1 MPTLTIRLTRADRV
15 RRGDLLR
22 SRGRTLVVT
31 ETIRSADRTV
41 LISADDEAGLRA
53 WSRRLWSREAVLDVL
68 VPEPDKS
75 SEPESPPEPE
85 SPSEPESPPEPAGAA
100 ADPPMSVVPTAAL
113 DDLRRAERLAT
124 WGRPVHGMSE
134 LIAAVR
140 VVLAESEARI

>member
-68 VPEPDKS
+68 VPEP
-75 SEPESPPEPE
+75 E
-85 SPSEPESPPEPAGAA
+85 SPSEPAGAA

-124 WGRPVHGMSE
+124 WGRPFHGMSE

>member
-1 MPTLTIRLTRADRV
+1 MPTLTIRLTRADQV
-15 RRGDLLR
+15 RGGDLLR

-68 VPEPDKS
+68 VPEP
-75 SEPESPPEPE
+75 E

-100 ADPPMSVVPTAAL
+100 ADPPMSVVPTASL

-124 WGRPVHGMSE
+124 WGRPFHGMSE

-140 VVLAESEARI
+140 VVLAEAEARI

>member
-75 SEPESPPEPE
+75 SEPESPPD
-85 SPSEPESPPEPAGAA
+85 PAGAA
-100 ADPPMSVVPTAAL
+100 ADPLMSVVPTAAL

-124 WGRPVHGMSE
+124 WGRPFHGMSE

>member
-75 SEPESPPEPE
+75 SEPETET
-85 SPSEPESPPEPAGAA
+85 PSEPESPPEPAGAA

-113 DDLRRAERLAT
+113 DDLRRAERLVT
-124 WGRPVHGMSE
+124 WGRPFHGMSE

>member
-31 ETIRSADRTV
+31 ETIRGADRTV
-41 LISADDEAGLRA
+41 LISADDEAGLRT
-53 WSRRLWSREAVLDVL
+53 WSRRCWSREAVLDVL
-68 VPEPDKS
+68 VPEPDK
-75 SEPESPPEPE
+75 
-85 SPSEPESPPEPAGAA
+85 PAGAA
-100 ADPPMSVVPTAAL
+100 ADPMMTVVPTAAL

-124 WGRPVHGMSE
+124 WGRPFNGMSE

>member
-31 ETIRSADRTV
+31 ETIRGADRTV

-68 VPEPDKS
+68 V
-75 SEPESPPEPE
+75 PEPE

-124 WGRPVHGMSE
+124 WGRPFNGMSE

>member
-75 SEPESPPEPE
+75 SEPESPPEP
-85 SPSEPESPPEPAGAA
+85 AGTA

-124 WGRPVHGMSE
+124 WGRPLHGMSE

>member
-1 MPTLTIRLTRADRV
+1 MPTLMIRLTRADRV

-31 ETIRSADRTV
+31 ETIRGADRTV

-68 VPEPDKS
+68 VPEP
-75 SEPESPPEPE
+75 ETPP
-85 SPSEPESPPEPAGAA
+85 EPESPPEPAGAA

-124 WGRPVHGMSE
+124 WGRPFHGMSE

>member
-1 MPTLTIRLTRADRV
+1 MPTLMIRLTRADRV

-68 VPEPDKS
+68 VPEP
-75 SEPESPPEPE
+75 E

-100 ADPPMSVVPTAAL
+100 ADPLMSVVPTAAL

-124 WGRPVHGMSE
+124 WGRPFHGMSE

>member
-68 VPEPDKS
+68 VPEP
-75 SEPESPPEPE
+75 
-85 SPSEPESPPEPAGAA
+85 ESPPEPAGAA

-124 WGRPVHGMSE
+124 WGRPFHGMSE

>member
-68 VPEPDKS
+68 VPEP
-75 SEPESPPEPE
+75 E

-100 ADPPMSVVPTAAL
+100 ADPLMSVVPTAAL

-124 WGRPVHGMSE
+124 WGQPFHGMSE

>member
-53 WSRRLWSREAVLDVL
+53 WSRRRWSREAVLDVL
-68 VPEPDKS
+68 VPEP
-75 SEPESPPEPE
+75 ERPP
-85 SPSEPESPPEPAGAA
+85 EPESPPEPAGAA
-100 ADPPMSVVPTAAL
+100 ADPLMSVVPTAAL

-124 WGRPVHGMSE
+124 WGRPFHGMSE

>member
-1 MPTLTIRLTRADRV
+1 M
-15 RRGDLLR
+15 
-22 SRGRTLVVT
+22 
-31 ETIRSADRTV
+31 

-68 VPEPDKS
+68 VPEP
-75 SEPESPPEPE
+75 E
-85 SPSEPESPPEPAGAA
+85 SPSEPESPPELAGAA
-100 ADPPMSVVPTAAL
+100 ADPLMSVVPTAAL

-124 WGRPVHGMSE
+124 WGRPFHGMSE

>member
-31 ETIRSADRTV
+31 ETIRGADRTV
-41 LISADDEAGLRA
+41 LISADDEAGLRT
-53 WSRRLWSREAVLDVL
+53 WSRRRWSREAVLDVL
-68 VPEPDKS
+68 VP
-75 SEPESPPEPE
+75 
-85 SPSEPESPPEPAGAA
+85 EPESPPEPAGAA
-100 ADPPMSVVPTAAL
+100 ADPLMSVVPTAAL

-124 WGRPVHGMSE
+124 WGRPFHGMSE

>member
-1 MPTLTIRLTRADRV
+1 MPTLMIRLTRADRV

-31 ETIRSADRTV
+31 ETIRGADRTV

-53 WSRRLWSREAVLDVL
+53 WSRRRWSREAVLDVL
-68 VPEPDKS
+68 VPEP
-75 SEPESPPEPE
+75 ETPP
-85 SPSEPESPPEPAGAA
+85 EPESPPEPAGAA
-100 ADPPMSVVPTAAL
+100 ADPLMSVVPTAAL

-124 WGRPVHGMSE
+124 WGWPFHGMSE

>member
-1 MPTLTIRLTRADRV
+1 MPTLTIRLTRADQV

-31 ETIRSADRTV
+31 ETIRGADRTV

-68 VPEPDKS
+68 V
-75 SEPESPPEPE
+75 PEPE

-124 WGRPVHGMSE
+124 WGRPFHGMSE

>member
-1 MPTLTIRLTRADRV
+1 MPTLTIRLTRADQV

-68 VPEPDKS
+68 VPEP
-75 SEPESPPEPE
+75 
-85 SPSEPESPPEPAGAA
+85 AGAA

-124 WGRPVHGMSE
+124 WGRPFHGMSE

>member
-31 ETIRSADRTV
+31 ETIRGADRTV

-53 WSRRLWSREAVLDVL
+53 WSRRRWSREAVLDVL
-68 VPEPDKS
+68 VPEPDT
-75 SEPESPPEPE
+75 
-85 SPSEPESPPEPAGAA
+85 PSEPESPPEPAGAA
-100 ADPPMSVVPTAAL
+100 ADPLMSVVPTAAL

-124 WGRPVHGMSE
+124 WGRPFHGMSE

>member
-1 MPTLTIRLTRADRV
+1 MPTLMIRLTRADRV

-31 ETIRSADRTV
+31 ETIRGADRTV
-41 LISADDEAGLRA
+41 LISADDEADLRA
-53 WSRRLWSREAVLDVL
+53 WSRRRWSREAVLDVL
-68 VPEPDKS
+68 VPEP
-75 SEPESPPEPE
+75 ETPP
-85 SPSEPESPPEPAGAA
+85 EPESPPEPAGAA
-100 ADPPMSVVPTAAL
+100 ADPLMSVVPTAAL

-124 WGRPVHGMSE
+124 WGRPFHGMSE

>member
-68 VPEPDKS
+68 VPEP
-75 SEPESPPEPE
+75 ET
-85 SPSEPESPPEPAGAA
+85 PSEPAGAA
-100 ADPPMSVVPTAAL
+100 ADPLMSVVPTAAL
-113 DDLRRAERLAT
+113 DDLHRAERLAT
-124 WGRPVHGMSE
+124 WGRPFHGMSE

>member
-68 VPEPDKS
+68 V
-75 SEPESPPEPE
+75 SEPET
-85 SPSEPESPPEPAGAA
+85 PSEPESPSEPAGAA
-100 ADPPMSVVPTAAL
+100 ADPLMSVVPTAAL

-124 WGRPVHGMSE
+124 WGRPFHGMSE

>member
-31 ETIRSADRTV
+31 ETIRGADRTV

-53 WSRRLWSREAVLDVL
+53 WSRRRWSREAVLDVL
-68 VPEPDKS
+68 V
-75 SEPESPPEPE
+75 PEPE

-100 ADPPMSVVPTAAL
+100 ADPLMSVVPTAAL

-124 WGRPVHGMSE
+124 WGRPFHGMSE

>member
-75 SEPESPPEPE
+75 P
-85 SPSEPESPPEPAGAA
+85 EPESPPEPAGAA

-124 WGRPVHGMSE
+124 WGRPFHGMSE

>member
-68 VPEPDKS
+68 VPEP
-75 SEPESPPEPE
+75 E

-124 WGRPVHGMSE
+124 WGRPFHGMSE

>member
-41 LISADDEAGLRA
+41 LISAEDVAGLRA

-75 SEPESPPEPE
+75 SEPESPPEP
-85 SPSEPESPPEPAGAA
+85 AGTA

-124 WGRPVHGMSE
+124 WGRPFHGMSE

>member
-1 MPTLTIRLTRADRV
+1 MPTLMIRLTRADRV

-68 VPEPDKS
+68 VPEP
-75 SEPESPPEPE
+75 ETPP
-85 SPSEPESPPEPAGAA
+85 EPESPPEPAGAA
-100 ADPPMSVVPTAAL
+100 ADPLMSVVPTAAL

-124 WGRPVHGMSE
+124 WGRPFHGMSE

>member
-68 VPEPDKS
+68 VPEP
-75 SEPESPPEPE
+75 E

-100 ADPPMSVVPTAAL
+100 ADPLMSVVPTAAL

-124 WGRPVHGMSE
+124 WGRPFHGMSE

>member
-15 RRGDLLR
+15 RRGDFLR
-22 SRGRTLVVT
+22 SEGRTLFVT
-31 ETIRSADRTV
+31 ETIRGADRTV

-53 WSRRLWSREAVLDVL
+53 WSRRRWSREAVLDVL
-68 VPEPDKS
+68 VPE
-75 SEPESPPEPE
+75 SEKPAESLE
-85 SPSEPESPPEPAGAA
+85 SAEPPEPAGAA
-100 ADPPMSVVPTAAL
+100 ADPMMTVVPTAAL

-124 WGRPVHGMSE
+124 WGRPFHGMSE

>member
-1 MPTLTIRLTRADRV
+1 MPTLMIRLTRADRV

-31 ETIRSADRTV
+31 ETIRGADRTV
-41 LISADDEAGLRA
+41 LISADDEAGLRT
-53 WSRRLWSREAVLDVL
+53 WSRRRWSREAVLDVL
-68 VPEPDKS
+68 VPEP
-75 SEPESPPEPE
+75 ETPP
-85 SPSEPESPPEPAGAA
+85 EPESPPEPAGAA
-100 ADPPMSVVPTAAL
+100 ADPLMSVVPTAAL

-124 WGRPVHGMSE
+124 WGRPFHGMSE

>member
-31 ETIRSADRTV
+31 ETIRGADRTV

-53 WSRRLWSREAVLDVL
+53 WSRRRWSREAVLDVL
-68 VPEPDKS
+68 VPEPDK
-75 SEPESPPEPE
+75 
-85 SPSEPESPPEPAGAA
+85 PSEPESPSEPAGAA
-100 ADPPMSVVPTAAL
+100 ADPLMSVVPTAAL

-124 WGRPVHGMSE
+124 WGRPFHGMSE

>member
-22 SRGRTLVVT
+22 SRGRTLAAT

-68 VPEPDKS
+68 VPEP
-75 SEPESPPEPE
+75 ETPPEPDK
-85 SPSEPESPPEPAGAA
+85 SPEPESPPEPAGAA

-124 WGRPVHGMSE
+124 WGRPFHGMSE

>member
-31 ETIRSADRTV
+31 ETIRGADRTV

-53 WSRRLWSREAVLDVL
+53 WSRRRWSREAVLDVL
-68 VPEPDKS
+68 VPEP
-75 SEPESPPEPE
+75 ETPP
-85 SPSEPESPPEPAGAA
+85 EPESPPEPAGAA
-100 ADPPMSVVPTAAL
+100 ADPLMSVVPTAAL

-124 WGRPVHGMSE
+124 WGLPFHGMSE